1 MLSSALSEALG
12 ISLADVMVRYFD
24 GLEESDRVRR
34 VEEAVS
40 RRMEFEEGE
49 EWLARQSHLTDIML
63 ERMHRGQDD
72 DLF

>member
-1 MLSSALSEALG
+1 MLLKS
-12 ISLADVMVRYFD
+12 YQ
-24 GLEESDRVRR
+24 R
-34 VEEAVS
+34 VEEAIS

-72 DLF
+72 DSF